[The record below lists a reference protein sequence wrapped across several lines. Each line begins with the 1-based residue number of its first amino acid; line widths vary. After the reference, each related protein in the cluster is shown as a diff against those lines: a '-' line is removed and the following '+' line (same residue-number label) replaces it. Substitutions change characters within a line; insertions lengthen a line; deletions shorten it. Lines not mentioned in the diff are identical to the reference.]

1 MSQIVKSI
9 DIDLPPQQVFDYIA
23 DANNSLNYMVN
34 FTRFEP
40 VGPISRGLGAKV
52 EAEGC
57 FMGMNMKSLLEI
69 VEFEEGK
76 KLVSRSQKG
85 VKSVSIWEMRPNDKG
100 GTEVFFSSEY
110 SMPGSFLGKLL
121 DKMLIEKDIEKML
134 VQTLVNL
141 KKVLEGKP
149 NLRAVAS

>member
-9 DIDLPPQQVFDYIA
+9 DIEVPPQQVFDYIA

-34 FTRFEP
+34 FSRFQP
-40 VGPISRGLGAKV
+40 VGPITRGLGAKV

-76 KLVSRSQKG
+76 RLVSRSQQG
-85 VKSVSIWEMRPNDKG
+85 IKSVSIWEIRPNVNG
-100 GTEVFFSSEY
+100 GSEVFFSSEY
-110 SMPGSFLGKLL
+110 AMPGSFLGKLL
-121 DKMLIEKDIEKML
+121 DRILIEKDVEKML